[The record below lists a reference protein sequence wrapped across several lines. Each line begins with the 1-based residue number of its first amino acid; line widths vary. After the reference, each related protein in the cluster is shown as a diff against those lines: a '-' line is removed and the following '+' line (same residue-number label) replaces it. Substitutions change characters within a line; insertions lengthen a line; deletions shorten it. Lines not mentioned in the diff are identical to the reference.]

1 MHPSENDSAAAQA
14 VYQEL
19 YAQYLNAIPFERTEI
34 LWSGPI
40 FIAIFAVT
48 LAAFFF
54 LLAFTLR
61 HVNATEDRLLEL
73 TDFAGQL
80 TEGVGRLGRFNFYVW
95 GAVVVWAGYFAI
107 KHMLFGMVY

>member
-1 MHPSENDSAAAQA
+1 MHPSGNDSAAAQA

-19 YAQYLNAIPFERTEI
+19 YAHYLSAIPLQRTEI

-61 HVNATEDRLLEL
+61 HVNAREGRLLEL
-73 TDFAGQL
+73 TAFAGHL
-80 TEGVGRLGRFNFYVW
+80 TERVGRLARFSFYVW
-95 GAVVVWAGYFAI
+95 SAVVIWAAYFAI
-107 KHMLFGMVY
+107 KHILFGMVY